1 MSKIPVYRHKDGT
14 PYVRPYLGTNAV
26 TKKAIRPYKQF
37 PKGLTDEEVQPLAQE
52 WLSGFTPAAKYHVT
66 DRLSDVLYRYVDIL
80 EANKKS
86 PNTIKTYRSN
96 VRCYIDPHIP
106 NIRAGELKPY
116 QVDAL
121 YNVLLMQGGRKGEG
135 ISPSKVINL
144 HWMFAGAYKWFVT
157 QGISEY
163 NPIVSATPPEA
174 PLYEAVAYNEQEF
187 QMLSRALSEAL
198 REPADSPEAI
208 FRKNAMFAAY
218 LALNTGE
225 RCGELCANS
234 KEDAQ
239 LARMMMHIGYTA
251 VEEKEKGVYRKPKP
265 KGKKTRNITLHES
278 VCENIGGFYE
288 WQRSYLAPAK
298 AESWKRMICTDYKG
312 GMLRPSKVSEAFK
325 DMRDR
330 VGLPKNTSFHTLRHT
345 HATWLLLEGMNLK
358 DIADRLGHAKESTT
372 LEIYAHLMPGRD
384 RMAAD
389 VFARAAAKMGGE
401 I

>member
-66 DRLSDVLYRYVDIL
+66 DRLSDVLYRYIDIL

-144 HWMFAGAYKWFVT
+144 HWMLAGAYKWFVT

-251 VEEKEKGVYRKPKP
+251 VEEKGKGRLPQAEAQGQEDPQHNLARKRVREHKRLLRMAEKLPHARQGRILEADDMH
-265 KGKKTRNITLHES
+265 RL
-278 VCENIGGFYE
+278 
-288 WQRSYLAPAK
+288 QR
-298 AESWKRMICTDYKG
+298 
-312 GMLRPSKVSEAFK
+312 
-325 DMRDR
+325 
-330 VGLPKNTSFHTLRHT
+330 RHT
-345 HATWLLLEGMNLK
+345 APLEGLGS
-358 DIADRLGHAKESTT
+358 IQGHARPRGSSEEHK
-372 LEIYAHLMPGRD
+372 LPYAQAHARDMAPSGRHEPEGH
-384 RMAAD
+384 RRQAG
-389 VFARAAAKMGGE
+389 ARQGIHDARDIRPPHARPRPHGR
-401 I
+401 